1 MSGFCGWIGRHGQ
14 LADSTAM
21 VEAMAAP
28 VVRFGGQPLQLDA
41 CAGGALAGAG
51 IQLYR
56 QDGLR
61 ILVWGIARLHGAAAG
76 HDGPGPAWTAIWR
89 SGGARA
95 LCERLRGAFAL
106 CLLDD
111 ATGEALL
118 ATDRLGTRPLLYRT
132 LGKLLAF
139 ASCADSLRR
148 CGLPATTIDPQGLYN
163 YVFFHM
169 LPTPG
174 GIYREHLR
182 LAPGCYLHYRQGRV
196 DLQRY
201 WQIEFDEQQQVPFAE
216 RKREFRQLLASS
228 VREAAG
234 AHRVGAFLSGGTD
247 SSTLAG
253 VLTEVSGVPAR
264 SYSIGFAAD
273 GYDEMVYARLAAAHF
288 GTDHHEYYVSADD
301 VVEAVPYI
309 AAVFDQPFGNAS
321 AVPAYYCARMAA
333 ADGVTHLI
341 GGDGGD
347 ELFGG
352 NDRYARQ
359 QLFALYQQVPAALR
373 NHVLEPVLRRLP
385 GAARL
390 ALLRKARSY
399 IAQASVPM
407 PSRLE
412 TYNLLHRYG
421 PRQVFT
427 ADFLTSADTGTPLRL
442 LEDAYGSDSP
452 NSLINRM
459 LALDLR
465 FTLADNDLPK
475 VSRACELAGVE
486 ALFPFLNDDMVA
498 FSARLPPQDKL
509 HGRQL
514 RYFFK
519 QALAD
524 FLPAKIINKP
534 KHGFGLP
541 FGVWLQQH
549 RRLRALAG
557 DSLQSLRRRHLVRG
571 DFLDRLQDRHLD
583 EHAGYHGTMIWVL
596 MMLEQWFQQHQE

>member
-1 MSGFCGWIGRHGQ
+1 MSGLCGWIGRHGAAAEQ
-14 LADSTAM
+14 QARIA
-21 VEAMAAP
+21 VMAAP
-28 VVRFGGQPLQLDA
+28 LVRFGGQPLQLDSA
-41 CAGGALAGAG
+41 AGSALAGAG
-51 IQLYR
+51 VQLYC

-61 ILVWGIARLHGAAAG
+61 LLVWGSAHLHGAAAG
-76 HDGPGPAWTAIWR
+76 QDAPGPAWIAIWR

-106 CLLDD
+106 CLLD
-111 ATGEALL
+111 AAAGEALL
-118 ATDRLGTRPLLYRT
+118 VTDRLGTRPLLYRLWGET
-132 LGKLLAF
+132 LAF
-139 ASCADSLRR
+139 ASCAQSLRR
-148 CGLPATTIDPQGLYN
+148 GGLPATAIDPQALYN

-169 LPTPG
+169 VPSPG
-174 GIYREHLR
+174 SIYLDQNR
-182 LAPGCYLHYRQGRV
+182 LAPGSYLHYRQGRV
-196 DLQRY
+196 ALQCY
-201 WQIEFDEQQQVPFAE
+201 WQIRFDEQHRLPFEQRQQ
-216 RKREFRQLLASS
+216 EFRQLLRSS
-228 VREAAG
+228 VRAAAG
-234 AHRVGAFLSGGTD
+234 THRVGAFLSGGTD

-253 VLTEVSGVPAR
+253 VLGEVGGQPVR

-273 GYDEMVYARLAAAHF
+273 GYDEMAYARLAAAHF
-288 GTDHHEYYVSADD
+288 GTAHHEYYVSADD
-301 VVEAVPYI
+301 VVDAVPRI

-333 ADGVTHLI
+333 ADGVTHMI

-352 NDRYARQ
+352 NERYARQ

-373 NHVLEPVLRRLP
+373 SHLLEPLLRRLP
-385 GAARL
+385 GAAQV

-399 IAQASVPM
+399 VAQASVPM
-407 PSRLE
+407 PGRLE
-412 TYNLLHRYG
+412 TYNLLQRYG
-421 PRQVFT
+421 PTQVFS
-427 ADFLTSADTGTPLRL
+427 AELLASADPGMPLRL
-442 LEDAYGSDSP
+442 LEACYGSSNAD
-452 NSLINRM
+452 SLINRM

-498 FSARLPPQDKL
+498 FSARLRPQDKL

-524 FLPAKIINKP
+524 FLPPQIINKP

-549 RRLRALAG
+549 RGLRALAG
-557 DSLQSLRRRHLVRG
+557 DSLQSLRKRDLVRG
-571 DFLDRLQDRHLD
+571 AFIDQLLGRHLD
-583 EHAGYHGTMIWVL
+583 QHAGYHGTMVWVL
-596 MMLEQWFQQHQE
+596 MMLEQWFQQHPE